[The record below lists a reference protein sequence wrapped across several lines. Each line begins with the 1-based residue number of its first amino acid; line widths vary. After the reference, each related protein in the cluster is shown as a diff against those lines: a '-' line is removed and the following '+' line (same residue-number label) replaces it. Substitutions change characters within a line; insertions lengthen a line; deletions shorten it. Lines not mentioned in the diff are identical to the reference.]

1 MVTFLA
7 FYERRFGAPSHQFFR
22 LLFRQYDLELHN
34 LTPSR
39 VLYIMTLMTLC
50 EAYMRIDPQLD
61 LWNYFFRV
69 WRPRDLD
76 DAVLIVSR
84 DTIIHI
90 KSGYGVNPYF
100 NIPMPRL
107 MKGWQKKWFY
117 LRNN

>member
-1 MVTFLA
+1 MVTFPA

-34 LTPSR
+34 LTPSG

-100 NIPMPRL
+100 NILMPRL
-107 MKGWQKKWFY
+107 IKGWQKKWFY